1 MERVLVWD
9 RVRNRIP
16 DGVYYNRQSIPYK
29 SDGYDIVIDT
39 GYVFSDIVVDVNGE
53 VFYGKTDGGGLCNL
67 HVKLNLGVNKI
78 RYRLWNEIGYK
89 DFEIETTNEAIL
101 SYGIAEAGK
110 SELEILK
117 EVLYD
122 SFSETATSMHRFK
135 YLLDY
140 DEIDS
145 RYKYG
150 EVLEAYKQWI
160 DRYRA
165 IRILGNVVDSGV
177 SGFIGKL
184 RSWLCGANIV
194 KGWKYESLNGFYL
207 NMFYGGNL
215 SIVNDIALFGR
226 VLQYQGSGLGRIY
239 AECGYYDDN
248 LISDWVITVFLKSNV
263 TINGA
268 KVGIGYRDENRFIEF
283 NISAITTT
291 WKSYTFSVAEDKV
304 PDVAFIQLPG
314 IGVGNNWVRIGLW
327 RVKRGRWANS
337 LKVITGSFRP
347 VKSSGV
353 YIGHSSDYTS
363 KKDLIERVLPV
374 WVKPNFVYGNIKGYW
389 GDSLGSCVLYNCYYD
404 SDKKAVINKQ
414 IYRYDTNLEYISSD
428 VARFGAYA
436 TRNWGL
442 LKKNNNVIIKD
453 SGELGVLSWDWYSD
467 DAIKIYNG
475 YFEYMEEW
483 KFSYEVLTAVV
494 TGVIDIGTVSSEYD
508 VIVDG
513 LVEYGL
519 SGLAKDRLV
528 KEVVTFDVNGIGVL
542 RNNALIDEGVSVVDL
557 RTGKSVKAEF
567 ISKTTIRLSEVIDI
581 GIVSYYVRGLILDR
595 DYKLWWK
602 GSNSLSQMGSAEW
615 QEVRFLDIVP
625 IRRYNQLKLVLYGEK
640 PEDFYRVK
648 GLYLRLSKEVEA

>member
-1 MERVLVWD
+1 
-9 RVRNRIP
+9 
-16 DGVYYNRQSIPYK
+16 
-29 SDGYDIVIDT
+29 
-39 GYVFSDIVVDVNGE
+39 
-53 VFYGKTDGGGLCNL
+53 
-67 HVKLNLGVNKI
+67 
-78 RYRLWNEIGYK
+78 
-89 DFEIETTNEAIL
+89 
-101 SYGIAEAGK
+101 
-110 SELEILK
+110 
-117 EVLYD
+117 
-122 SFSETATSMHRFK
+122 
-135 YLLDY
+135 
-140 DEIDS
+140 
-145 RYKYG
+145 
-150 EVLEAYKQWI
+150 
-160 DRYRA
+160 
-165 IRILGNVVDSGV
+165 
-177 SGFIGKL
+177 
-184 RSWLCGANIV
+184 
-194 KGWKYESLNGFYL
+194 
-207 NMFYGGNL
+207 
-215 SIVNDIALFGR
+215 
-226 VLQYQGSGLGRIY
+226 
-239 AECGYYDDN
+239 
-248 LISDWVITVFLKSNV
+248 LKSNV
-263 TINGA
+263 IINGA

-304 PDVAFIQLPG
+304 PDVAFVQLPG
-314 IGVGNNWVRIGLW
+314 IGVSNNWVRVGLW

-337 LKVITGSFRP
+337 LKVATGSFKP

-374 WVKPNFVYGNIKGYW
+374 WVKPNFAYGNIKGYW
-389 GDSLGSCVLYNCYYD
+389 GDSLGSCALYNCYYD

-414 IYRYDTNLEYISSD
+414 IYRYDVNLEYISSN

-453 SGELGVLSWDWYSD
+453 NGELGVLSWDWYSD
-467 DAIKIYNG
+467 DAIRIHNG
-475 YFEYMEEW
+475 HFEYMEEW

-557 RTGKSVKAEF
+557 RTGKSVKAKFVSE
-567 ISKTTIRLSEVIDI
+567 IEIQLSEVIDT

-602 GSNSLSQMGSAEW
+602 GSDSLSQMDSAEW
-615 QEVRFLDIVP
+615 QEVRFLDVVP